1 MALPVW
7 INTISERV
15 KVVIK
20 TYPEIFIFSLISIG
34 VVGFFSFLKI
44 KNDNHVFTIQQ
55 HYADADAIIQSKLK
69 AKSAI
74 DSIDLCRNLKIVY
87 FYINNIKQSKL
98 YLATTYQR
106 FLIDCYTIGIFFI
119 VLTAVITFV
128 VTKKGWDHSNRAR
141 KGLLL
146 TCVFYGIL
154 LPVYPKLFDQDQ
166 NYKNNFSDYTA
177 LSKSQLYIYA
187 KLNPYFGKLD
197 KGLDGKDST
206 KLIAAMDTVT
216 SVVMQHLNIDITIDQ
231 KQLEV
236 KTIEIK

>member
-7 INTISERV
+7 ADRIIEKV
-15 KVVIK
+15 KVISK
-20 TYPEIFIFSLISIG
+20 TYPEIFIFAFVTIG
-34 VVGFFSFLKI
+34 VMGFFSFLKD
-44 KNDNHVFTIQQ
+44 KNDDHVVIIEQ
-55 HYADADAIIQSKLK
+55 HYADADTIIQSRLK

-74 DSIDLCRNLKIVY
+74 DSISLCKNLKTVY
-87 FYINNIKQSKL
+87 FYINDIKQSKL

-106 FLIDCYTIGIFFI
+106 FLIGCYTIGIFFI

-128 VTKKGWDHSNRAR
+128 VTKKEWDNSNRKR

-154 LPVYPKLFDQDQ
+154 LPLYPKLFDQDQ

-177 LSKSQLYIYA
+177 LSKSQLYIYSR
-187 KLNPYFGKLD
+187 LNPYFGKLD
-197 KGLDGKDST
+197 SLDGKDSA
-206 KLIAAMDTVT
+206 KLLAAMDTVT
-216 SVVMQHLNIDITIDQ
+216 SVVMQHLNIDISIDQ

-236 KTIEIK
+236 KTIDIK